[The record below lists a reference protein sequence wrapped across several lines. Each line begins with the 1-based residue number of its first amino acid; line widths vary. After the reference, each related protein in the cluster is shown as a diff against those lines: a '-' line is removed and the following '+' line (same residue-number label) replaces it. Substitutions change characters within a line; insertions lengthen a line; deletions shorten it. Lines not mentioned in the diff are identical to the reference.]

1 MPGTAKELEM
11 ADAKHA
17 PYVRGKQDIRENQH
31 TFKVF
36 WDITVWSVVSI
47 LILLAALA
55 YFFPETPPAH

>member
-1 MPGTAKELEM
+1 M